1 MKIILASASPRR
13 AELIRRL
20 GCDVKIVPSSAEECA
35 LPNAERTAVV
45 NARLKAMSV
54 PADGGI
60 VLGADTVVVSENNGP
75 LGKPHSEEE
84 AFAMLKGLCG
94 RAHEVI
100 TAVCLTDGARVAEAA
115 RPAFVREPFPL
126 VRYSYAS
133 WRFLNCSVARS
144 WSFLFVAKRSGCR
157 ICAVSLYAVLM
168 SARVASSSSPKMRS
182 ASVRFITPRRI
193 VMARCSRVRLPKN
206 V

>member
-115 RPAFVREPFPL
+115 EKTKVTFAPFDEKIVRGYIATGKPFDKAGGYGVQDEEIAPL
-126 VRYSYAS
+126 VAGIEGDRDNVVGLPVGLV
-133 WRFLNCSVARS
+133 RKLLRENFL
-144 WSFLFVAKRSGCR
+144 
-157 ICAVSLYAVLM
+157 
-168 SARVASSSSPKMRS
+168 
-182 ASVRFITPRRI
+182 
-193 VMARCSRVRLPKN
+193 
-206 V
+206 

>member
-84 AFAMLKGLCG
+84 AFAMLRELCG
-94 RAHEVI
+94 RTHVVI
-100 TAVCLTDGARVAEAA
+100 TGIYLTDGTRSAHEEVKTRVTFA
-115 RPAFVREPFPL
+115 PFDENL
-126 VRYSYAS
+126 VRAYIATGKPFDKAGGYGIQDKELKDLIVRVDGDVDNVIGLPVAAV
-133 WRFLNCSVARS
+133 RRLLRENFL
-144 WSFLFVAKRSGCR
+144 
-157 ICAVSLYAVLM
+157 
-168 SARVASSSSPKMRS
+168 
-182 ASVRFITPRRI
+182 
-193 VMARCSRVRLPKN
+193 
-206 V
+206 